1 MAMLGQPQGVCGN
14 CCEFSV
20 HAHKLYHVA
29 MERKDGHTFERVK
42 KLLLGAIDTV
52 LEIATGT
59 NKKWTE
65 SSLSVGTAG
74 QSMVLVTQIAQ
85 GSISR
90 KKSPSPVGSK
100 ITLIQGVWSLRT
112 FCSLYCVSH
121 AECLGLPPLDPGSC
135 SVCLGSLS

>member
-1 MAMLGQPQGVCGN
+1 MAILGQPQGVCGN

-59 NKKWTE
+59 NKKWAE
-65 SSLSVGTAG
+65 SNLSVGSAG

-90 KKSPSPVGSK
+90 K
-100 ITLIQGVWSLRT
+100 
-112 FCSLYCVSH
+112 SH
-121 AECLGLPPLDPGSC
+121 LHL
-135 SVCLGSLS
+135 